1 MSNAHLEHDA
11 SDVYLLSRGC
21 QKMPESSSKTT
32 ARMRR
37 KPRQARSLERVDR
50 ILDVA
55 EKFFI
60 EKGYGATTTKA
71 IAAQAQVPI
80 GSLYQFFPDKA
91 AILQA
96 LAERYSDLLT
106 LHFQSFDTQEMTQ
119 IPLADYVDLV
129 TDGVEQFFSEH
140 PGFRAIFMEVQ
151 ATMPELDDAADAK
164 LIQAL
169 VKFLPKR
176 DPSLNAEDYQAIAF
190 VLIKAMGNLLWLSLG
205 QTPDFR
211 QRLLIET
218 KRLTLTYL
226 QSYFSV

>member
-1 MSNAHLEHDA
+1 MA
-11 SDVYLLSRGC
+11 
-21 QKMPESSSKTT
+21 ESSSKTT
-32 ARMRR
+32 ARTRR
-37 KPRQARSLERVDR
+37 KPRQARSLERVNR

-55 EKFFI
+55 EEMFV

-106 LHFQSFDTQEMTQ
+106 QHFQSFDTLEMTQ
-119 IPLADYVDLV
+119 IPLADYVDRV
-129 TDGVEQFFSEH
+129 TDGVEQFFFEH

-164 LIQAL
+164 LIQTV
-169 VKFLPKR
+169 VKLLPKR
-176 DPSLNAEDYQAIAF
+176 DPSLNVEDYKAIAF

-211 QRLLIET
+211 QRLLAET

-226 QSYFSV
+226 QSYFPI